1 MEDGRLTAHA
11 VDTSSGAAS
20 DIDQRRNMPIDRR
33 WLPEITERV
42 KRAWRPQRRD
52 FSAGGVAY
60 RQRIPDG
67 RKPTIEVA
75 LIATHAGRRW
85 QLPKG
90 TREADETALQT
101 ALREVAEEAGLLTE
115 PVRFL
120 STVEYWYW
128 DTYRKDV
135 AHLVRKRVDFFLL
148 RVVGGELS
156 DASIEVDGVGWF
168 TPEQA
173 LRTLTFS
180 AERGVLR
187 KAMGHFDALRTERSG

>member
-1 MEDGRLTAHA
+1 
-11 VDTSSGAAS
+11 
-20 DIDQRRNMPIDRR
+20 MPIDRR
-33 WLPEITERV
+33 WLPDITERI
-42 KRAWRPQRRD
+42 KRAWQPQRQD

-60 RQRIPDG
+60 RRQLDAAG
-67 RKPTIEVA
+67 SPTIQVA

-90 TREADETALQT
+90 TREPNETALQT
-101 ALREVAEEAGLLTE
+101 AMREVTEEAGLITE
-115 PVRFL
+115 PGEFL
-120 STVEYWYW
+120 QTVEYWYW

-135 AHLVRKRVDFFLL
+135 PHLVQKRVDFFLL
-148 RVVGGELS
+148 PVVGGELS

-168 TPEQA
+168 APEQA

-187 KAMGHFDALRTERSG
+187 KAMQGWG